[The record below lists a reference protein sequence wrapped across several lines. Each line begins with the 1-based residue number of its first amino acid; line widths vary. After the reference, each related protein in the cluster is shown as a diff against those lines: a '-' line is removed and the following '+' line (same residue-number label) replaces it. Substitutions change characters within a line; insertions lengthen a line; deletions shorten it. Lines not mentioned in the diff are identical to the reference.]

1 MANVENKPCGGLVF
15 SSTHI
20 PEPIVRRRYVAGIN
34 NLFQLFMNEVDLW
47 DIYDNSQKPRIEVAC
62 GGKGVDPIIFNESL
76 FKTIESYVK

>member
-1 MANVENKPCGGLVF
+1 
-15 SSTHI
+15 
-20 PEPIVRRRYVAGIN
+20 
-34 NLFQLFMNEVDLW
+34 MNEVDLW